1 MKKMNLIFSFYILLV
16 FCFLFFA
23 CDEIAEMEKREKKN
37 EQLLKQDTVRNEGRL
52 EISFAASRKDMD
64 FYIITDKKTGKQFL
78 LSRYQDSHDSM
89 CIVELKEGEKYE
101 SSNY

>member
-1 MKKMNLIFSFYILLV
+1 MNLLFSFCILLV
-16 FCFLFFA
+16 FCFLFVA

-37 EQLLKQDTVRNEGRL
+37 EQLLKQDKVKNEGRL

-78 LSRYQDSHDSM
+78 LSRYTDNRESLSV
-89 CIVELKEGEKYE
+89 IELKEGEKYE